1 MDYKKVLGNNSYHQ
15 NFLALN
21 LLLDKGREAMCDDDF
36 YKELMNYAE
45 TNPSNFL
52 SVEYQ
57 KEYIKIAKDMSKL
70 ETNELLKFIK
80 DEIRVLKNK
89 DMER

>member
-1 MDYKKVLGNNSYHQ
+1 
-15 NFLALN
+15 
-21 LLLDKGREAMCDDDF
+21 
-36 YKELMNYAE
+36 MNYAE

-52 SVEYQ
+52 TIEYQ
-57 KEYIKIAKDMSKL
+57 KEYIKIARDMSKL

-80 DEIRVLKNK
+80 DEIRIMRNK